1 MEANTKLFPAVF
13 VKPTTSSMFQ
23 FELGSMKVSLNLQ
36 SFLIVST
43 VVSCCD
49 LFLFLFSQNVTPL
62 SGLLRSQS
70 TNTSP
75 QCPPRV
81 QVQQLSPVTWTRVP
95 DQALLV
101 LVERPD
107 EHCGWA
113 VECSEP
119 RQVLNLHIP
128 DENR

>member
-23 FELGSMKVSLNLQ
+23 FELGSMKVSLNLRHFL
-36 SFLIVST
+36 SFPLL
-43 VVSCCD
+43 CRD

-95 DQALLV
+95 DQALPV

-107 EHCGWA
+107 DHCGWV